1 MSALRLAWPDPAAW
15 AGVMFGAAL
24 WLAALPATAGSL
36 QVKSSTL
43 DAVLDRGV
51 LRVCSS
57 GDYRPFTYSASGAV
71 YEGADIEMAES
82 LGTSLNVRVEFM
94 QTAWKDLV
102 ASVKAGRC
110 DIGMGGIS
118 VSLERAR
125 EATYSQPYLPDGKTA
140 IARCDTA
147 SRYTDLAAID
157 QSGVRVIVNPGGT
170 NQRFVA
176 AHIQDAS
183 VATFSDNATI
193 FDEIVANRADVMI
206 TDASEVRQQ
215 VKRHP
220 GVLCPVAASEP
231 FLFGE
236 KAYLLPRADPVWLEY
251 VNQWLHLQLENGS
264 FAAISKHWLD

>member
-1 MSALRLAWPDPAAW
+1 LSLTWLLMGCPAA
-15 AGVMFGAAL
+15 AA
-24 WLAALPATAGSL
+24 PQEVPGSA
-36 QVKSSTL
+36 L

-57 GDYRPFTYSASGAV
+57 GDYRPFTYSATGAT
-71 YEGADIEMAES
+71 YEGADIEMAAS
-82 LGTSLNVRVEFM
+82 LGQSLNVRVAFV

-102 ASVKAGRC
+102 ANVKAGKC

-125 EATYSQPYLPDGKTA
+125 ETAYSLPYLKDGKTA
-140 IARCDTA
+140 IARCESA
-147 SRYTDLAAID
+147 SGYTDLAAID
-157 QSGVRVIVNPGGT
+157 QAGVRVIVNPGGT

-176 AHIQDAS
+176 AHIKHAS
-183 VATFSDNATI
+183 VTTFPDNAAI
-193 FDEIVANRADVMI
+193 FDEIAANRADVMI

-220 GVLCPVAASEP
+220 GVLCPVAASTP

-236 KAYLLPRADPVWLEY
+236 KAYLLPRGDPVWLEY
-251 VNQWLHLQLENGS
+251 VNQWLHLQLENGN
-264 FAAISKHWLD
+264 FDVVAKRWLD